1 MSLWFLKR
9 GVATPAN
16 LLRRGGVL
24 YALLDNLESG
34 AGSTNK
40 RAVTTSGE
48 AIKHVEGRKVVFTA
62 ASVAAEPIVILVDLE
77 ETFTTSTGSSGHQK
91 SPDERSLTMCRRIHM
106 EMPVGEVCFQ
116 ELKNVPEIR
125 F

>member
-1 MSLWFLKR
+1 MILAARIVVRAL
-9 GVATPAN
+9 PAASPST
-16 LLRRGGVL
+16 RRQGR
-24 YALLDNLESG
+24 S
-34 AGSTNK
+34 K

-116 ELKNVPEIR
+116 ELKNVPRDKVLDHLEQLL
-125 F
+125 

>member
-1 MSLWFLKR
+1 MS
-9 GVATPAN
+9 V
-16 LLRRGGVL
+16 
-24 YALLDNLESG
+24 
-34 AGSTNK
+34 K

-77 ETFTTSTGSSGHQK
+77 ETFPTSIGSSGHQK
-91 SPDERSLTMCRRIHM
+91 SPDEWSLTMCRRIHM

-116 ELKNVPEIR
+116 ELKNVPPNKVLDHLDS
-125 F
+125 FSK

>member
-1 MSLWFLKR
+1 MPCPWGQHCHVRAYEK
-9 GVATPAN
+9 
-16 LLRRGGVL
+16 LRQ
-24 YALLDNLESG
+24 
-34 AGSTNK
+34 
-40 RAVTTSGE
+40 AVDSHAASGE

-116 ELKNVPEIR
+116 ELKNVPRDKVLDHLEQLL
-125 F
+125 

>member
-1 MSLWFLKR
+1 MTFRLH
-9 GVATPAN
+9 
-16 LLRRGGVL
+16 
-24 YALLDNLESG
+24 ALADRWCG
-34 AGSTNK
+34 K

-48 AIKHVEGRKVVFTA
+48 AIKHVEGQKVVYTA

-106 EMPVGEVCFQ
+106 EMPVGEGVFSRAQ
-116 ELKNVPEIR
+116 KRPPR
-125 F
+125 